1 MLFLSVNR
9 DYLLLAYF
17 LQILVSNLITRGKK
31 VKKFSQ
37 FFLFTVLFV
46 SQIFAVVPD
55 SISNKPYSGPTA
67 PKVMSSGTTVRVFGI
82 GTGQNV
88 SFQYPIG
95 TTMNVWAGTLDGDLN
110 GIAAKFYCID
120 ISHWLA
126 TWSSSSPNEYTDDG
140 PTNQYIS
147 YILNNYTPFV
157 GAPTA
162 NEAAAV
168 QIAIWHFSDGVDAS
182 TVTNATVK
190 NRALAIIAD
199 ANANSNSGSILSTLI
214 FNPAAQSIPAGQ
226 NAVFNLTAYNASFQT
241 MPGVTVDFGS
251 SSGSLNKTTAVTDA
265 TGTVNN
271 IVLTQGSQNSA
282 TVTATA
288 HHIIPQGTRYIHKT
302 RPNDQQKIVLATPVN
317 TTVTT
322 NASVTW
328 VSSADLSIAKTA
340 SSSSGNHGDI
350 ITFTITVTNHG
361 LSGATNVAVTD
372 HLPSGLDYN
381 SSSASQGTYNSSTGV
396 WTVGNLANGASATLQ
411 MTTTVNLQ
419 SLNSNYFNLGPAIGY
434 NLFVLNDVFQPSS
447 DTEGKV
453 AVGHNAHFAGY
464 SVGDKLTPSND
475 DVLVVGNDLTY
486 ISGAV
491 YSGNVVYGHSTN
503 LPINA
508 VSINNGSVR
517 QGSVIDYS
525 AAATYLLNL
534 STSLSNY
541 PANGAVTFQWGGLEL
556 TGTHPLLNVFNVDG
570 AQLSQANNMAINV
583 PNGSV
588 VLINVSGTT
597 VSWRGELTVTGTSIS
612 NVLYNFPQATSVTIQ
627 GIDIR
632 GSVLAP
638 KADMNFVT
646 GVINGQMICKNFTGQ
661 GQMNNTQFTGN
672 IPVDANVSNIAEIT
686 HSDQYDPD
694 STPNNGITTEDDYA
708 AVTVHLYNYTGGSGG
723 SGGSGGGSG
732 SGTGN
737 WTTQGQFMS
746 NEFIWAITS
755 DNSGNLL
762 IGTIGGK
769 IYRKNGSTFE
779 RINSTMTVGY
789 VWSLAV
795 DASGTIYAGTE
806 QGLFK
811 TTNGGTT
818 WSLTS
823 LTGKDVRAIKIDQSG
838 NLYAGTWGFGVLKS
852 SDHGASFT
860 TLNTGVL
867 NTAIHALAIDASG
880 NIYAGS
886 FGGGIIKS
894 TNGGANWTDL
904 NAGFPHIWA
913 LTISPNGTIFAG
925 TYGSG
930 VIRSTNNGTTW
941 TSTPVG
947 QAFIYG
953 VTTDA
958 NNNVYAASWANGIF
972 GSSDNGTTWTNL
984 GLSGLGAGSVF
995 STPSSNVVWAGTEN
1009 GVLYS
1014 LDSPMSVKTT
1024 GSTLPIEY
1032 NLSQNYPNPFNP
1044 STVIRFAI
1052 PNESN
1057 VTIKVY
1063 SITGEMV
1070 ATILNEVKTAGEY
1083 EVSFDATSLPTGVY
1097 IYKIEAGNFS
1107 SVKKMMLV
1115 K

>member
-1 MLFLSVNR
+1 MKRINLFILFLS
-9 DYLLLAYF
+9 
-17 LQILVSNLITRGKK
+17 IT
-31 VKKFSQ
+31 
-37 FFLFTVLFV
+37 V
-46 SQIFAVVPD
+46 SQLFAVVPD
-55 SISNKPYSGPTA
+55 SISNKPSVVPVT
-67 PKVMSSGTTVRVFGI
+67 PPVMSSGTTVRVFGT

-88 SFQYPIG
+88 SFQFPIG
-95 TTMNVWAGTLDGDLN
+95 TTMNVWAGTLNGDLN
-110 GIAAKFYCID
+110 GTAAKFYCID

-126 TWSSSSPNEYTDDG
+126 TWSTSSPNEYTDDG

-147 YILNNYTPFV
+147 YILNNYAPFT
-157 GAPTA
+157 GTPTA
-162 NEAAAV
+162 TEAAAI
-168 QIAIWHFSDGVDAS
+168 QIAIWHFSDGVDAN
-182 TVTNATVK
+182 TVTNTTIK
-190 NRALAIIAD
+190 NRALSIIAD
-199 ANANSNSGSILSTLI
+199 AMANSNSGSILSTLL
-214 FNPAAQSIPAGQ
+214 FNPGTQTIPVGQ

-241 MPGVTVDFGS
+241 MQGVNVDFAS
-251 SSGSLNKTTAVTDA
+251 TSGSLNFSSAVTDA
-265 TGTVNN
+265 TGTVSNL
-271 IVLTQGSQNSA
+271 ILTKGAQNSA

-328 VSSADLSIAKTA
+328 VSSADLSISKTA
-340 SSSSGNHGDI
+340 SSTSGNHGDV

-372 HLPSGLDYN
+372 HLPSGLTFN
-381 SSSASQGTYNSSTGV
+381 SASASQGSYNSNTGV
-396 WTVGNLANGASATLQ
+396 WTVGSLANGASATLQ

-419 SLNSNYFNLGPAIGY
+419 SLNSNYFNLGPATGY
-434 NLFVLNDVFQPSS
+434 NLFVLNDAFQPSS

-464 SVGDKLTPSND
+464 SVGDKLTFAPGTE

-508 VSINNGSVR
+508 VSINNGSLR
-517 QGSVIDYS
+517 QGSVVDF
-525 AAATYLLNL
+525 AAASSYLLNL

-541 PANGAVTFQWGGLEL
+541 PANGNVTFQWGGLEL
-556 TGTHPLLNVFNVDG
+556 NGTHPLLNVFNVDG

-588 VLINVSGTT
+588 VLVNISGTS
-597 VSWRGELTVTGTSIS
+597 VSWRGGLTVTGTSIS
-612 NVLYNFPQATSVTIQ
+612 NVLYNFHQATSVTIQ

-632 GSVLAP
+632 GSILAP

-661 GQMNNTQFTGN
+661 GQMNNTGFTGN
-672 IPVDANVSNIAEIT
+672 IPVDANVMNIAEIT

-694 STPNNGITTEDDYA
+694 STPNNGINTEDDYA
-708 AVTVHLYNYTGGSGG
+708 SVTVHLFNYTGGSGG

-755 DNSGNLL
+755 DNNGNLL
-762 IGTIGGK
+762 VGTIGGK

-779 RINSTMTVGY
+779 RINPTMTVGY
-789 VWSLAV
+789 VWSIAV

-811 TTNGGTT
+811 STNGGTS

-852 SDHGASFT
+852 ADHGASFT
-860 TLNTGVL
+860 SLNTGAL
-867 NTAIHALAIDASG
+867 STAIHALAIDASG

-894 TNGGANWTDL
+894 TNGGAAWTDL
-904 NAGFPHIWA
+904 NSGFPHIWA
-913 LTISPNGTIFAG
+913 LAISPNGNIYAG
-925 TYGSG
+925 TYGAG
-930 VIRSTNNGTTW
+930 VIRSTNNGNTW

-958 NNNVYAASWANGIF
+958 NNNVYAASWSNGIF
-972 GSSDNGTTWTNL
+972 GSSDNGSTWTNL

-995 STPSSNVVWAGTEN
+995 STPSSNIVWAGTEN

-1024 GSTLPIEY
+1024 GATVPVEY

-1044 STVIRFAI
+1044 STIIRFAI
-1052 PNESN
+1052 PTESP

-1083 EVSFDATSLPTGVY
+1083 EVSFDAAALPTGVY
-1097 IYKIEAGNFS
+1097 IYKIDAGKFS
-1107 SVKKMMLV
+1107 STKKMMLV